1 MVDVK
6 APPLF
11 SRDWLCSLYDQN
23 DVLNVFNLN
32 AEMHDNA
39 LNKFLN
45 QYEAFFQNALGKLN
59 NITGK
64 LYLKNDAKPVFC
76 KARSLPYAMKAK
88 VEAELVRLQE
98 MGIVEPVSWSDWATP
113 VVPVLKKNG
122 SVRLC
127 GDFKVTLNPELN
139 VEQYPL
145 PKVEDIFAS
154 LAGGKRFSKLDLK
167 DAYLQMFMSDESKRL
182 LTINTHKGLFRYNRL
197 VFGVASAPALW
208 QRAMDHVLEG
218 LKGCHRVLDDMIV
231 TGATRDEHLCNL
243 RAVLNRLK
251 QYGLRLNQ

>member
-11 SRDWLCSLYDQN
+11 GRDWLCSLYHQN

-39 LNKFLN
+39 LSKLLN
-45 QYEAFFQNALGKLN
+45 QYEAVFENTLGKLN

-76 KARSLPYAMKAK
+76 EARSLPYSMKAK

-122 SVRLC
+122 S
-127 GDFKVTLNPELN
+127 
-139 VEQYPL
+139 
-145 PKVEDIFAS
+145 
-154 LAGGKRFSKLDLK
+154 
-167 DAYLQMFMSDESKRL
+167 
-182 LTINTHKGLFRYNRL
+182 
-197 VFGVASAPALW
+197 
-208 QRAMDHVLEG
+208 
-218 LKGCHRVLDDMIV
+218 
-231 TGATRDEHLCNL
+231 
-243 RAVLNRLK
+243 
-251 QYGLRLNQ
+251 